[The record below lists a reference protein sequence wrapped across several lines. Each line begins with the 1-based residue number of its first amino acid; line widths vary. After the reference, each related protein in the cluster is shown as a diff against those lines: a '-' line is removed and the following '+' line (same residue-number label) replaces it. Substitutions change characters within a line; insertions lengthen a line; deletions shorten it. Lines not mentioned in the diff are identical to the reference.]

1 MLINLNGVKVVLGQE
16 CKHNRFD
23 NGITILEALVST
35 AIIAIG
41 FIAIFQMV
49 QYSIR
54 SIDVS
59 SERTKS
65 GLLIS
70 MVAED
75 LISEKNASSP
85 TSKVSLTDY
94 LINQEKSGKTS
105 WNAPSCNSGSSAS
118 QTFTNTV
125 DVPFRF
131 YPCLAAGLAY
141 YLSIKNTDSE
151 INKLFKNK

>member
-1 MLINLNGVKVVLGQE
+1 MLQINLLWFVEVAQVVLENIHTWLNGQDLEMLTNLKWVKVVLGQE

-23 NGITILEALVST
+23 RGITILEALVST

-94 LINQEKSGKTS
+94 
-105 WNAPSCNSGSSAS
+105 
-118 QTFTNTV
+118 
-125 DVPFRF
+125 
-131 YPCLAAGLAY
+131 
-141 YLSIKNTDSE
+141 
-151 INKLFKNK
+151 

>member
-1 MLINLNGVKVVLGQE
+1 MLGQE

-23 NGITILEALVST
+23 RGITILEALVST

-59 SERTKS
+59 GERTNS

-94 LINQEKSGKTS
+94 LINQITIR
-105 WNAPSCNSGSSAS
+105 
-118 QTFTNTV
+118 FHILY
-125 DVPFRF
+125 PFALLQSLW
-131 YPCLAAGLAY
+131 CALLQ
-141 YLSIKNTDSE
+141 S
-151 INKLFKNK
+151 

>member
-1 MLINLNGVKVVLGQE
+1 MQNDSFIYKFYYQWWKNIDKSIFTLISLLFIIGL
-16 CKHNRFD
+16 FFS
-23 NGITILEALVST
+23 LVST

-59 SERTKS
+59 GERTKS
-65 GLLIS
+65 SLLIS

-105 WNAPSCNSGSSAS
+105 WNAPSCNSGSSTS

-125 DVPFRF
+125 DAKKYKWANRF
-131 YPCLAAGLAY
+131 
-141 YLSIKNTDSE
+141 SKT
-151 INKLFKNK
+151 